1 MPLYVHFGAGN
12 IGRALAGPIFSR
24 AGYQV
29 LFVDA
34 VPEIVRAL
42 HARGAYRVVV
52 KDTLPPGAPDTLTVT
67 GVDGIDV
74 HDREAV
80 KAAVARADLIGT
92 AVGAAH
98 LPGVLTA
105 VAAGLPER
113 AGRPVSVLFCENL
126 HGLARMARQTLSRV
140 LPEGFP
146 LDQQVGLV
154 ETSIGKMVPLMPQE
168 VRRNDPL
175 EVWGE
180 AYNAIIADRRGFVG
194 PVPEG
199 IEGLLLKNCF
209 QAYVDRKL
217 YVHNLGHA
225 ACAYHGFLRG
235 HTLICDAVCDPVV
248 FAETQAVMQES
259 ARALARRYPQELN
272 AAGLAEH
279 VADLLRRFGNRALGD
294 SVFRVGRDLSRKLA
308 PGDRLIGGLRLVQ
321 AGQGDLAPVCRA
333 IAAALQFAAVDE
345 AGQPFAPDVAF
356 RARLAQEGAAAV
368 LRDHSGLDPLHDA
381 AALRLI
387 TSEVAKRQG

>member
-42 HARGAYRVVV
+42 HERREYRVVI
-52 KDTLPPGAPDTLTVT
+52 KDTLPPGTPDSFMVT

-74 HDREAV
+74 RDQEAV

-98 LPGVLTA
+98 LPSVLNA
-105 VAAGLPER
+105 IAAGLPER
-113 AGRPVSVLFCENL
+113 EGRPVSLLFCENL
-126 HGLARMARQTLSRV
+126 HGLARMARETLSRA
-140 LPEGFP
+140 LPEDFP

-180 AYNAIIADRRGFVG
+180 AYNAIIADRNGFVG
-194 PVPEG
+194 PVPDD
-199 IEGLLLKNCF
+199 IEGLLLKQCF

-217 YVHNLGHA
+217 YIHNLGHA
-225 ACAYHGFLRG
+225 TCAYHGYLRG
-235 HTLICDAVCDPVV
+235 HALIDDAMCDPAVL
-248 FAETQAVMQES
+248 AETEAVMQES
-259 ARALARRYPQELN
+259 ARALARRYPQELD

-279 VADLLRRFGNRALGD
+279 VADLLRRFGNQALGD
-294 SVFRVGRDLSRKLA
+294 TVFRVGRDLRRKLA
-308 PGDRLIGGLRLVQ
+308 PGDRMIGGLRLVQ
-321 AGQGDLAPVCRA
+321 SEQGDIAPVCRA
-333 IAAALQFAAVDE
+333 IAAALQFAATDE
-345 AGQPFAPDVAF
+345 TGQPFAPDVAF
-356 RARLAQEGAAAV
+356 RVRLAEEGAEAV
-368 LRDHSGLDPLHDA
+368 LCAHSGLDPMRDA

-387 TSEVAKRQG
+387 AAGG

>member
-1 MPLYVHFGAGN
+1 MMPLYVHFGAGN

-42 HARGAYRVVV
+42 HERREYRVVI
-52 KDTLPPGAPDTLTVT
+52 KDTLPPGTPDSFMVT

-74 HDREAV
+74 RDQEAV

-98 LPGVLTA
+98 LPSVLNA
-105 VAAGLPER
+105 IAAGLPER
-113 AGRPVSVLFCENL
+113 EGRPVSLLFCENL
-126 HGLARMARQTLSRV
+126 HGLARMARETLSRA
-140 LPEGFP
+140 LPEDFP

-180 AYNAIIADRRGFVG
+180 AYNAIIADRNGFVG
-194 PVPEG
+194 PVPDD
-199 IEGLLLKNCF
+199 IEGLLLKQCF
-209 QAYVDRKL
+209 QTYVDRKL
-217 YVHNLGHA
+217 YIHNLGHA
-225 ACAYHGFLRG
+225 TCAYHGYLRG
-235 HTLICDAVCDPVV
+235 HALIDDAMCDPAVL
-248 FAETQAVMQES
+248 AETEAVMQES
-259 ARALARRYPQELN
+259 ARALARRYPQELD

-279 VADLLRRFGNRALGD
+279 VADLLRRFGNQALGD
-294 SVFRVGRDLSRKLA
+294 TVFRVGRDLRRKLA
-308 PGDRLIGGLRLVQ
+308 PGDRMIGGLRLVQ
-321 AGQGDLAPVCRA
+321 SEQGDIAPVCRA
-333 IAAALQFAAVDE
+333 IAAALQFAATDE
-345 AGQPFAPDVAF
+345 TGQPFAPDVAF
-356 RARLAQEGAAAV
+356 RVRLAEEGAEAV
-368 LRDHSGLDPLHDA
+368 LCAHSGLDPMRDA

-387 TSEVAKRQG
+387 AAGG